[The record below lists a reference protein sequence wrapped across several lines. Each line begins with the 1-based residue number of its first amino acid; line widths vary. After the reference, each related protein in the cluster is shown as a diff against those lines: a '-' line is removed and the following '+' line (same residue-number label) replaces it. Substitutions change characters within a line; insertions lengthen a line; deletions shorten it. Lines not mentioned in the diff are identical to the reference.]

1 MLDIHRKDLAA
12 GVVGSGTMGRGIVQV
27 LAQCGVRTL
36 VFDAQGGAAAKAKDA
51 IAKSLASIA
60 QKGRISQAD
69 ADATLERIEIV
80 DSLAALKPCHVVVE
94 AIVELLAPKQ
104 ELFKALEAVVS
115 DTCILASNTSSLS
128 VTAMASACARP
139 GRVAGYHFFN
149 PVPVMKIVEVVDGEL
164 TEPWVGDALIALAKR
179 YGHKPV
185 RCKDTPGFIVNHAGR
200 GFVPESL
207 RVLQEGVADF
217 ATIDRIL
224 VDAAGFRIG
233 PFGLLDL
240 VGLDIAHGVMKS
252 MHAQYYGESKYQ
264 PSFLSDPRVAAG
276 LLGRKTGRGWYKY
289 GSDGAVEKI
298 PEKKIPEK
306 ASASVWCVP
315 ELKDFLSRFT
325 KIDAKPAADS
335 ICFVAPLGQ
344 DATTTAIQL
353 HLDPQN
359 TVAVD
364 RLFGFTKRR
373 TLMTTPVTKPE
384 IRDAAHALLASDGVP
399 VSVIRDS
406 AGFVAQRVV
415 AHIVNVGCDIAQ
427 QRIASPADLDSAVVL
442 GLSYPHGPLAMGDA
456 AGATNILH
464 ILEAMHAFYQEP
476 RYRPSPWLKR
486 RARLGVSLLQEDSV
500 RVRARR
506 GEEEGDVAD
515 HKGQPRHPERRR
527 GAFHEVQKLYQAGR
541 GRKGC
546 RLGYREMDP
555 IRGAKMRPR
564 APLTT
569 QDRPTW
575 K

>member
-1 MLDIHRKDLAA
+1 MLDIHRSDLVA
-12 GVVGSGTMGRGIVQV
+12 GVAGSGAMGRGIAQV

-36 VFDAQGGAAAKAKDA
+36 VFDFKPGAAQAAKDA
-51 IAKSLASIA
+51 VGKTLAGLV
-60 QKGRISQAD
+60 QKGRVSQAE
-69 ADATLERIEIV
+69 AEQTLARLEIV

-115 DTCILASNTSSLS
+115 ENCILASNTSSLS

-164 TEPWVGDALIALAKR
+164 TESWVGDALIALARR

-200 GFVPESL
+200 GYVPESL

-217 ATIDRIL
+217 ATIDRVL
-224 VDAAGFRIG
+224 VDAAGFRLG
-233 PFGLLDL
+233 PFALLDL

-252 MHAQYYGESKYQ
+252 MHQQYYGEPKYQ

-289 GSDGAVEKI
+289 GKDGVAEKI
-298 PEKKIPEK
+298 SEKEIPGK
-306 ASASVWCVP
+306 KSLPVWCVP
-315 ELKDFLSRFT
+315 ELKDFLSKFT
-325 KIDAKPAADS
+325 KIEAKPTPDT
-335 ICFVAPLGQ
+335 ICIVAPLGH
-344 DATTTAIQL
+344 DATTTALQL
-353 HLDPQN
+353 KLDPER

-364 RLFGFTKRR
+364 PLFGFSKRR
-373 TLMTTPVTKPE
+373 TLMTTPVTLPE
-384 IRDAAHALLASDGVP
+384 VRDAAHALLASDGVP

-415 AHIVNVGCDIAQ
+415 AHIVNVGCDIVQ

-442 GLSYPHGPLAMGDA
+442 GLGYPHGPLAMGDA
-456 AGATNILH
+456 IGAPKIFA
-464 ILEAMHAFYQEP
+464 ILEAMHSFYGEP

-486 RARLGVSLLQEDSV
+486 RARLGVSLLTKES
-500 RVRARR
+500 
-506 GEEEGDVAD
+506 
-515 HKGQPRHPERRR
+515 
-527 GAFHEVQKLYQAGR
+527 
-541 GRKGC
+541 
-546 RLGYREMDP
+546 
-555 IRGAKMRPR
+555 
-564 APLTT
+564 
-569 QDRPTW
+569 
-575 K
+575 